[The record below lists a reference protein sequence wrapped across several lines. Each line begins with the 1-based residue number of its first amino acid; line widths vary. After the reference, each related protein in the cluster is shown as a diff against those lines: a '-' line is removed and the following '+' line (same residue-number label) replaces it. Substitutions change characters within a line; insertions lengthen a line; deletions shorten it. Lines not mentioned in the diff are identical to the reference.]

1 MYGVYTPVGSHGAH
15 RWVFPG
21 RGGAIHAHPAKMRK
35 GVTYH
40 VTVFAIDQAG
50 NRSPIYPAGTFT
62 P

>member
-1 MYGVYTPVGSHGAH
+1 MAETGNKAGKSGSK
-15 RWVFPG
+15 
-21 RGGAIHAHPAKMRK
+21 KMRK

-50 NRSPIYPAGTFT
+50 NPSPIYPAGTFT